1 MRPISAVL
9 LVLGLAATPAPSA
22 AQAPDGNG
30 APRLFAH
37 RGALVLEAKQRV
49 RAGDP
54 ALLPAYRQLLK
65 DADAALEA
73 GPFSVMDKKRLPPSG
88 DRHDYMS
95 FGPYWWPDPSR
106 PDGLPYIRR
115 DGERNPEIYNDTDS
129 RSMDRM
135 VSAVDALAL
144 AYFFSGDER
153 YAGHAAALLRTWFV
167 TPATR
172 MNPNLDFGQAIPGI
186 TQGRGIGI
194 IETRDLTDLVDDLGL
209 LAGSKAL
216 SEADLQGIRGWMESY
231 LEWLLTSKNGLD
243 EKAWFNNHGTWYDA
257 QASALALYLG
267 KAELAREILSGTA
280 RLRINDQITREGAQP
295 EELART
301 RSLSYSLMNLDG
313 FSQLAEM
320 SRHVGL
326 DLWSYEAPKGG
337 SIRGALD
344 YLAPYADPAKRW
356 PGEQIT
362 PESPDALLPH
372 LLRAQR
378 VYGDT
383 RYGEL
388 LRRIPASDATR
399 SARAHLFWP
408 DPPR

>member
-1 MRPISAVL
+1 MRSIPAALLLLAFGALPAVA
-9 LVLGLAATPAPSA
+9 G
-22 AQAPDGNG
+22 AQAAPG
-30 APRLFAH
+30 APRVFAH
-37 RGALVLEAKQRV
+37 RGELLLEAKQRV

-54 ALLPAYRQLLK
+54 ALGPAYRRLLK
-65 DADAALEA
+65 DADAALKA

-135 VSAVDALAL
+135 VGAVDALAL
-144 AYFFSGDER
+144 AYFFSGEER
-153 YAGHAAALLRTWFV
+153 YAAHAADLLRTWFV

-194 IETRDLTDLVDDLGL
+194 IETRDLTGVVDDLGL

-216 SEADLQGIRGWMESY
+216 TDADLQGIRGWMGSY

-267 KAELAREILSGTA
+267 RTDLAREILSGTA
-280 RLRINDQITREGAQP
+280 RLRIDDQITKEGAQP

-301 RSLSYSLMNLDG
+301 RSLSYSVMNLDG
-313 FSQLAEM
+313 FSQLAEL
-320 SRHVGL
+320 SRQVGL
-326 DLWSYEAPKGG
+326 DLWSYEAPRGG
-337 SIRGALD
+337 SIRKALD

-362 PESPDALLPH
+362 PESPDLLLPH

-378 VYGDT
+378 VYGGT
-383 RYGEL
+383 RYGAL
-388 LRRIPASDATR
+388 LRAIPASDATR

-408 DPPR
+408 DPAR

>member
-1 MRPISAVL
+1 MRSIPAAL
-9 LVLGLAATPAPSA
+9 LLLAFGALPVTAG
-22 AQAPDGNG
+22 AQAAPG
-30 APRLFAH
+30 APRVFAH
-37 RGALVLEAKQRV
+37 RGELLLEAKQRV

-54 ALLPAYRQLLK
+54 ALAPAYRRLLK
-65 DADAALEA
+65 DADAALKA

-95 FGPYWWPDPSR
+95 FGPYWWPDPSK

-135 VSAVDALAL
+135 VGAVDALAL
-144 AYFFSGDER
+144 AYFFSGEER
-153 YAGHAAALLRTWFV
+153 YAAHAADLLRTWFV

-172 MNPNLDFGQAIPGI
+172 MNPNLDFGQAIPGV

-194 IETRDLTDLVDDLGL
+194 IETRDLTGVVDDLGL

-216 SEADLQGIRGWMESY
+216 TDADLQGIRGWMGSY

-267 KAELAREILSGTA
+267 RTDLAREILSGTA
-280 RLRINDQITREGAQP
+280 RLRIDDQITKEGAQP

-301 RSLSYSLMNLDG
+301 RSLSYSVMNLDG
-313 FSQLAEM
+313 FSQLAEL
-320 SRHVGL
+320 SRRVGL
-326 DLWSYEAPKGG
+326 DLWSYEAPRGG
-337 SIRGALD
+337 SIRKALD

-362 PESPDALLPH
+362 PESPDLLLPH

-378 VYGDT
+378 VYGGT
-383 RYGEL
+383 RYGAL
-388 LRRIPASDATR
+388 LRMIPPSDATR

-408 DPPR
+408 DPAR